1 MSILHWAVLTPFL
14 FSFVVPPL
22 YKFFR
27 KVHTGW
33 FVLIV
38 PLILFIYFL
47 SFVPLIANGNT
58 IIESVP
64 GFLSLDIHFRLYVDG
79 LSLLFALLISGIG
92 HLFLYSI
99 YYLSDRKEEL
109 NKF

>member
-64 GFLSLDIHFRLYVDG
+64 WVPSLGYPFSVIRGWTEFVIRLIDY
-79 LSLLFALLISGIG
+79 G
-92 HLFLYSI
+92 HRHTHYFFIQSI
-99 YYLSDRKEEL
+99 TYRNLGK
-109 NKF
+109 N